1 MTTMSP
7 NLQDFLAEQQVA
19 YDVIAHPHTGS
30 SMETAE
36 AAHVPGDRVAK
47 GVLLEDDRG
56 YLLAVVPSTHHI
68 EVGTLGRQ
76 LHRSLRLASE
86 PELKALFGD
95 CEPGAVPPVGEPYGL
110 TSVVEEELNSQPEV
124 YFEAGDHEHLI
135 RLTQAEFTRLMSSAT
150 TAHFSRRL

>member
-1 MTTMSP
+1 MMMAP

-56 YLLAVVPSTHHI
+56 YLLAVVPSTHHV
-68 EVGTLGRQ
+68 EVGVLGRQ
-76 LHRSLRLASE
+76 LHRRLRLATE
-86 PELKALFGD
+86 LELKAFFGD
-95 CEPGAVPPVGEPYGL
+95 CELGAVPPVGEPYGL
-110 TSVVEEELNSQPEV
+110 TSVVEDELSAQPEV

-150 TAHFSRRL
+150 MTHFSRRL

>member
-1 MTTMSP
+1 MMMAP

-19 YDVIAHPHTGS
+19 YDVIAHTHTGS

-47 GVLLEDDRG
+47 GVLLEDERG
-56 YLLAVVPSTHHI
+56 YLLAVVPSTHHV
-68 EVGTLGRQ
+68 EVGVLGRQ
-76 LHRSLRLASE
+76 LHRSLRLATE

-95 CEPGAVPPVGEPYGL
+95 CELGAVPPVGEPYGL
-110 TSVVEEELNSQPEV
+110 TSVVEDELSAQPEV

-150 TAHFSRRL
+150 MTHFSRRL

>member
-1 MTTMSP
+1 MMMAP

-19 YDVIAHPHTGS
+19 YDVIAHPHTAS

-36 AAHVPGDRVAK
+36 AAHVPGERVAK

-56 YLLAVVPSTHHI
+56 YLLAVVPSTHHVEI
-68 EVGTLGRQ
+68 GLLGRQ
-76 LHRSLRLASE
+76 LHRSLRLATE
-86 PELKALFGD
+86 PELKTFFGD
-95 CEPGAVPPVGEPYGL
+95 CELGAVPPVGEPYGL
-110 TSVVEEELNSQPEV
+110 TSVVEEELNAQPEV

-150 TAHFSRRL
+150 STHFSRRL